1 MNKDNFRI
9 GIYIILKTI
18 IFNKIKQL
26 ENNFYWF
33 KKII

>member
-18 IFNKIKQL
+18 IFNKFKQL
-26 ENNFYWF
+26 EKYF
-33 KKII
+33 